1 MFNFF
6 NKTSNSAIKFYFGL
20 ILREDDGVGMILK
33 IDETNH
39 SISILDESKFN
50 YSNSW
55 ERIVEDVDQ
64 VISRLENQNNLKVK
78 QVIYFVYSHMVSQS
92 DKQIKPIYL
101 NKIKKIAKELELK
114 PLGYIAYHEALVNY
128 FRRIEESPL
137 TSTIIELDKNS
148 ISIFIYKG
156 GVVTYSNEIAST
168 ELSNLVGD
176 LEVAFTKASSGNKA
190 FLPSR
195 MILYDS
201 HNIEKES
208 TKIITH
214 HWNENLFIQIPRV
227 EVITMD
233 KIKEALINC
242 FSDQLFEITSAK
254 NEIVNNDSYQEEDF
268 EEDVEP
274 EKPKNIDDFQKVE
287 ILDDEKMDFVEDPTS
302 LKLRGAGPSI
312 VEGLVPDVVEGFSIG
327 KDIRDSS
334 QISNI
339 KSSHFV
345 NTSRDKQISNIENQ
359 KSDYVSSRIADED
372 FRNNDNNFLK
382 PENGFEKM
390 FSFVKSIFSKF
401 SIGSIGMKNIGVVAP
416 AIVGIVL
423 ILSAVFIYLYF
434 FHRADVIVNFNSQKI
449 EKEIDVSNL
458 NFQSVDKEIT
468 KTVEMVTTGKK
479 TIGESAKGTVL
490 ISSLFS
496 SEKILKKGTV
506 LSTVTSNIKFLL
518 NEEIKIP
525 SRSGSMLDG
534 NVSPGKV
541 RADVTG
547 FEIGPNGN
555 IEKGQKMKVEEYSTD
570 DVVAVSENNFTGGI
584 KKDIQTASLD
594 DYARLRK
601 EAENQINIDASD
613 SAKTDLNGSKIVPEL
628 TSIDVVSEKFSKELN
643 TEATSISLTEVSNVK
658 YMTYKDLDIKKII
671 SDSIS
676 KDVPLGFELKNENI
690 SYQFIEAT
698 DNNGEIKATIK
709 VNIKLMQKIDRS
721 KLLNDL
727 VFKNINEVE
736 TMVKKNYNAVSLS
749 VKPLSEISFI
759 NNYLPLFSK
768 NINLR
773 IESK

>member
-1 MFNFF
+1 MVNDKFLENMFNFF
-6 NKTSNSAIKFYFGL
+6 NKTNNSTIKFYFGL

-33 IDETNH
+33 SDEARH
-39 SISILDESKFN
+39 SISIVDEYKFN

-55 ERIVEDVDQ
+55 ERIVEDVDR
-64 VISRLENQNNLKVK
+64 VISRLESQNNLKIK
-78 QVIYFVYSHMVSQS
+78 QVIYFLYSHMVSQS

-128 FRRIEESPL
+128 FRRVEESPL

-156 GVVTYSNEIAST
+156 GVVTYSDEIAST
-168 ELSNLVGD
+168 ESSNLVGD
-176 LEVAFTKASSGNKA
+176 LEVAFAKVSSGNKA

-195 MILYDS
+195 MIIYDS
-201 HNIEKES
+201 HSIEKES

-214 HWNENLFIQIPRV
+214 RWNENLFIQIPRV

-242 FSDQLFEITSAK
+242 FSDQLFEITSVK
-254 NEIVNNDSYQEEDF
+254 NEITHNDTYQEEDF
-268 EEDVEP
+268 EEEIEP
-274 EKPKNIDDFQKVE
+274 KKPKNIDDYQKVE
-287 ILDDEKMDFVEDPTS
+287 ILGDEEMDFVEDPRS
-302 LKLRGAGPSI
+302 EKNNSEIISPESKEVI
-312 VEGLVPDVVEGFSIG
+312 EGFSIG

-339 KSSHFV
+339 KS
-345 NTSRDKQISNIENQ
+345 QISNIPTQ
-359 KSDYVSSRIADED
+359 KTDYKI
-372 FRNNDNNFLK
+372 NDDHNGNYLK

-390 FSFVKSIFSKF
+390 FSFIKSIFSKF
-401 SIGSIGMKNIGVVAP
+401 SIRNNSLRNIGVVVP
-416 AIVGIVL
+416 AIIGIIL

-434 FHRADVIVNFNSQKI
+434 FHKADVIVNFNSQKI
-449 EKEIDVSNL
+449 EKEVDVSNL
-458 NFQSVDKEIT
+458 NFQSVDKEVS
-468 KTVEMVTTGKK
+468 KTAEMVTTGKK
-479 TIGESAKGTVL
+479 TIGEAAKGTVM

-496 SEKILKKGTV
+496 GEKILKKGTV
-506 LSTVTSNIKFLL
+506 FSTVGSNIKFLL
-518 NEEIKIP
+518 DGEIKIP

-541 RADVTG
+541 RADITA
-547 FEIGPNGN
+547 FDIGPVGN

-570 DVVAVSENNFTGGI
+570 DMVAISENNFTGGI

-601 EAENQINIDASD
+601 EVESQIDSEASD
-613 SAKTDLNGSKIVPEL
+613 SAKTDLNGSKIIPEL
-628 TSIDVVSEKFSKELN
+628 TSIKIVSEKFSKELN
-643 TEATSISLTEVSNVK
+643 TEATSVTLIDVANIK
-658 YMTYKDLDIKKII
+658 YATYKDLDIKKII

-676 KDVPLGFELKNENI
+676 TDVPSGFELKNENI
-690 SYQFIEAT
+690 SYQFIEAS
-698 DNNGEIKATIK
+698 DNNGKIKAIIK
-709 VNIKLMQKIDRS
+709 VNIKLMQKIDRT

-727 VFKNINEVE
+727 VFKNINDVE
-736 TMVKKNYNAVSLS
+736 PMVKKNYNAVSSS
-749 VKPLSEISFI
+749 VKPLSEIAFI